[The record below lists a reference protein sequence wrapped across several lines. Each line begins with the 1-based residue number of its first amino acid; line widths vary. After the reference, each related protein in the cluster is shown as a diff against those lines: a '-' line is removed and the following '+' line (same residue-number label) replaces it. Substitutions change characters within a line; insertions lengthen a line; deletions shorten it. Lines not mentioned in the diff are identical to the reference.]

1 MQHVSMAFRILEA
14 PPLSST
20 RTLSVVLSKSE
31 LSVDPLQADIGRVE
45 QGRVAREGARQLRH
59 PARPPA
65 VEPLGL
71 GVASQQIARAL
82 ALVQPFPLAHLQ
94 LRQPL
99 QVPVLQ
105 QVGGPRLHVHSAVL
119 IPHDESSQQTSMEI

>member
-1 MQHVSMAFRILEA
+1 M
-14 PPLSST
+14 
-20 RTLSVVLSKSE
+20 
-31 LSVDPLQADIGRVE
+31 
-45 QGRVAREGARQLRH
+45 
-59 PARPPA
+59 
-65 VEPLGL
+65 EPLALGL
-71 GVASQQIARAL
+71 WVAAQQVAWAL
-82 ALVQPFPLAHLQ
+82 ALVQPLPLAHLQ